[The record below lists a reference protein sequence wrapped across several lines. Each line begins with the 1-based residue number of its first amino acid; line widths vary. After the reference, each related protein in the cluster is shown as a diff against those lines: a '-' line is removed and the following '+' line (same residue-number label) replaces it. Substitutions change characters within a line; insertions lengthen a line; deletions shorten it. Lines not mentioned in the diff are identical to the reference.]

1 MTPGRSSPN
10 VMIEYFPLILS
21 CYFLQVPSHALLYQ
35 LQQWP
40 RSCFLPTTPLSY
52 RGQRK
57 CSSVNL
63 TAATTT
69 KASLLLPTDLIGG
82 GCESYSTR
90 SCFPP
95 SVWHPTNDTGR
106 RRCTTWWRCS
116 LRKPTRETRWQWGF
130 GWLLWLATSS
140 PGCSSIRGECVCFVG
155 GLVGWFTSSKQFP
168 PMVGRLHFVILPE
181 CENVVA
187 DKTSSP
193 PLFPWIDFFF
203 LFFEILILFLKHV
216 HIIAKNDTRPRP
228 YERREH
234 GKLSWVHSM
243 EPRHLNK
250 CMQPKHD

>member
-1 MTPGRSSPN
+1 
-10 VMIEYFPLILS
+10 MIEYFPLIFS

-95 SVWHPTNDTGR
+95 SVWHPTSDTGR

-155 GLVGWFTSSKQFP
+155 GLVGSQAQSNSLPWSVVSTLWSFLSVKMLLQTRLPHPLCFLGLISSF
-168 PMVGRLHFVILPE
+168 
-181 CENVVA
+181 
-187 DKTSSP
+187 S
-193 PLFPWIDFFF
+193 
-203 LFFEILILFLKHV
+203 FLKF
-216 HIIAKNDTRPRP
+216 
-228 YERREH
+228 
-234 GKLSWVHSM
+234 WF
-243 EPRHLNK
+243 
-250 CMQPKHD
+250 CF